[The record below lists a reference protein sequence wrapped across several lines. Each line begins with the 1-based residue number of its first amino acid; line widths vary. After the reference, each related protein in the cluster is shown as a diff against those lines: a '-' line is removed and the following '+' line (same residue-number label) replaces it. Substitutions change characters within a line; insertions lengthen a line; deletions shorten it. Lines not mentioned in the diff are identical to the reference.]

1 MANAIRK
8 RKADTPGR
16 ELVNKK
22 PHKKNWH
29 VKTNLELTLLV
40 LPGFL
45 LLVLFCYIPL
55 PGLVLAFKNYNFID
69 GIFGSPW
76 VGLKNF
82 KFIFSVEDSLIA
94 FRNTLLYN
102 TVFIITTISGC
113 LFLAILLNQIRK
125 RRHLKI
131 YQTAI
136 FLPYFLS
143 WSVVT
148 YIVLA
153 LLDNSKGM
161 INVLISALG
170 GEKIEFYFDGSY
182 WPFIMVILNFWKVMG
197 YNTLLYY
204 AAIIAI
210 DPAYYEAAKMDG
222 AKAWQL
228 ARYITIPGIY
238 PIIAITFLNML
249 GRIFYSDFGQ
259 FFMVPMESPMLKDAT
274 STLDT
279 YVYSALRGSA
289 DFGMG
294 AAAGMFQA
302 ISGFV
307 LVLIA
312 NWIIRNRFGKERAMF

>member
-1 MANAIRK
+1 MSAIRSAK
-8 RKADTPGR
+8 HSDHPR
-16 ELVNKK
+16 EHKPKK
-22 PHKKNWH
+22 IKHFKSNMQ
-29 VKTNLELTLLV
+29 LTLLV

-45 LLVLFCYIPL
+45 LLLFLCYIPM

-69 GIFGSPW
+69 GIFKSPW
-76 VGLKNF
+76 VGLENF
-82 KFIFSVEDSLIA
+82 KFIFSTETSLVA
-94 FRNTLLYN
+94 FRNTILYN
-102 TVFIITTISGC
+102 AAFIVTIIGGS

-125 RRHLKI
+125 RVFLKT

-143 WSVVT
+143 WTVVA

-161 INVLISALG
+161 VNGLITALG
-170 GEKIEFYFDGSY
+170 GEKIEFYFEPKY
-182 WPFIMVILNFWKVMG
+182 WPAIHVILNFWKNMG

-222 AKAWQL
+222 AKPWQL

-238 PIIAITFLNML
+238 PVIVITFLNML
-249 GRIFYSDFGQ
+249 GRVFYSDFGQ
-259 FFMVPMESPMLKDAT
+259 FYLVPLESPMLMNVT

-279 YVYSALRGSA
+279 YVYEALRGAASM
-289 DFGMG
+289 GMG
-294 AAAGMFQA
+294 AAAGLFQSV
-302 ISGFV
+302 SGFV

-312 NWIIRNRFGKERAMF
+312 NGVIRRKFGKERAMF